1 MRMFLFKWRTQNW
14 KMKGRETSTPR
25 TSRGFLTR
33 IVKAHLK
40 LFIPLNAHSR
50 KSRRNLQALG
60 NVLMSEDYVVED
72 YVVVVDCPSEIQGK
86 ATPGSS
92 RVDIITCRHP
102 VRQQKGHLENR
113 WDFSWNWETN
123 SPKLERL
130 DLWKGAARS
139 CSYMDPGSSNKKRI
153 PLV

>member
-1 MRMFLFKWRTQNW
+1 MSSLQQMLSLQVTSTSGKRFFSTWIQASLVLKIRSLSWNADVFLFKWRTQNW

-113 WDFSWNWETN
+113 
-123 SPKLERL
+123 
-130 DLWKGAARS
+130 
-139 CSYMDPGSSNKKRI
+139 
-153 PLV
+153 